1 MREINAFSV
10 ESKNDIA
17 DQNFLIPILE
27 EIEQSLIDIK
37 IRLDKLEN
45 PI

>member
-1 MREINAFSV
+1 MRTLNALSE

-17 DQNFLIPILE
+17 DQNYLIPILE

-37 IRLDKLEN
+37 ARLDKLEN

>member
-1 MREINAFSV
+1 MRTLDTFSE
-10 ESKNDIA
+10 ESKNDIS

-37 IRLDKLEN
+37 ARLDNLER
-45 PI
+45 P